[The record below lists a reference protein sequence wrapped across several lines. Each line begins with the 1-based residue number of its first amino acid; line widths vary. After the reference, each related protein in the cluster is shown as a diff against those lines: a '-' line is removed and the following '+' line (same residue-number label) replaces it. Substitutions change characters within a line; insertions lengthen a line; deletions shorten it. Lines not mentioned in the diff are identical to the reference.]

1 MNQNLLRLAGVVLAD
16 VLSGSGPADAKLG
29 SFFRQNRELG
39 TKERAWIAESV
50 YGVLRRKSFLAAMA
64 GNEDP
69 RRLLVAW
76 LVKIQGGSLRE
87 LENMLNKQQTEW
99 AQEIKAKSTDGL
111 SPAEQ
116 ADLPEWL
123 WQRLEAQYGNEQAL
137 AIARSMHKPASL
149 DLRVNLV
156 KANRDEVMARFDT
169 EKAGAELTPYSPTGI
184 RMPQRMSISR
194 HPLFMDGKIEV
205 QDEGSQLLALLVAP
219 RRGEMIADF
228 CAGAGGKSLAL
239 GALMRNSG
247 RLYAFDVSE
256 KRLYNLGQRL
266 KRSGLSNLYS
276 QVISS
281 ENDPKLKRLNGKFN
295 RVLVDAPCSGL
306 GTLRRNPDLKWK
318 QTPKDVEELTAK
330 QASILARAAKLVKA
344 GGRLIYATCSLL
356 AEENEQLAEAFL
368 AAHPQFQLV
377 NAADVLAQQQ
387 VKLDT
392 GAYLKLLPHQH
403 ETDGFFAAVF
413 ELKAGAAAKD
423 ADKSAEIAASN
434 AEVVVKEVA
443 ERALVEAEVAE
454 AEVAAS
460 KASKAKVTK
469 PKVTKAKVSKPSAK
483 TAKASESEV
492 TDAEVAESA
501 VSESKVTGT
510 KASKVKASKT
520 EVSEVES
527 SEAEGSE
534 AKVSQTVASKPA
546 AKSTKPR
553 ASKSAATK
561 ATATKPKTTKPK
573 LAKDPV

>member
-413 ELKAGAAAKD
+413 ELKAASAAKD
-423 ADKSAEIAASN
+423 ADQSAEIAVSN
-434 AEVVVKEVA
+434 AEVVVEEVA
-443 ERALVEAEVAE
+443 EPALVEAE

-527 SEAEGSE
+527 SEAEI
-534 AKVSQTVASKPA
+534 SQTVASKPA
-546 AKSTKPR
+546 AKTTKPR
-553 ASKSAATK
+553 ATNSAATK

-573 LAKDPV
+573 VAKDPI